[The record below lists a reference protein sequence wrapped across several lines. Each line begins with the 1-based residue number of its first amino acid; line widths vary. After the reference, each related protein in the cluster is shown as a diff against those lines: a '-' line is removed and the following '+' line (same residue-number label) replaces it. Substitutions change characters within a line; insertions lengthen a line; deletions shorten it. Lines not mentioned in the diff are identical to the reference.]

1 VIDIY
6 KKHAIIFFMNI
17 VKKGNMKVVTIGPGE
32 YYVSGGNVVI
42 STLLGSCVS
51 ACLYDPINRVVGMNH
66 FLLSNRRYSKN
77 MPMHIT
83 EAGRYGV
90 NAMELVING
99 MLKLGAMREN
109 LRAKVCGGGS
119 VLRSVGEHDSF
130 FCVGEVN
137 CRFVLEFLNND
148 GIPVVASN
156 LGGDSGRIVLFSS
169 GDFSVLIRKIRTSGM
184 PKLLKNER
192 QFWLNSIE
200 SQEKKCEEPDLW
212 V

>member
-1 VIDIY
+1 MDV
-6 KKHAIIFFMNI
+6 
-17 VKKGNMKVVTIGPGE
+17 VKKGNMNVVTINPGE
-32 YYVSGGNVVI
+32 YFVSGGNVVI

-99 MLKLGAMREN
+99 MFKLGARREN

-119 VLRSVGEHDSF
+119 VLQSSGKSDNF

-137 CRFVLEFLNND
+137 CRFVLEFLKND
-148 GIPVVASN
+148 GIPVVAAN
-156 LGGDSGRIVLFSS
+156 LGGDRGRIVRFSS
-169 GDFSVLIRKIRTSGM
+169 GDFSVLIRKIRTAGM
-184 PKLLKNER
+184 PKLVKSER
-192 QFWLNSIE
+192 QYWLESME

>member
-1 VIDIY
+1 
-6 KKHAIIFFMNI
+6 MNV
-17 VKKGNMKVVTIGPGE
+17 VKKGNMKVVTINPGE

-51 ACLYDPINRVVGMNH
+51 ACFYDPIHRVVGMNH
-66 FLLSNRRYSKN
+66 FLLSNRRYSRS

-83 EAGRYGV
+83 EAGRYGI

-99 MLKLGAMREN
+99 MLNLGAKRES
-109 LRAKVCGGGS
+109 LRAKVCGGS
-119 VLRSVGEHDSF
+119 SLFRPPGEYDSF

-148 GIPVVASN
+148 GIPVVATN
-156 LGGDSGRIVLFSS
+156 LGGDRGRIVRFSS

-184 PKLLKNER
+184 PKLVKHER
-192 QFWLNSIE
+192 QFWLDSIE

>member
-1 VIDIY
+1 MDI
-6 KKHAIIFFMNI
+6 
-17 VKKGNMKVVTIGPGE
+17 VSKGNMKVITIRPGE
-32 YYVSGGNVVI
+32 YYVSRDNVVI

-66 FLLSNRRYSKN
+66 FLLSNRRYSKS
-77 MPMHIT
+77 MPMYIT

-99 MLKLGAMREN
+99 MLNLGAKREN
-109 LRAKVCGGGS
+109 LRAKTCGGS
-119 VLRSVGEHDSF
+119 SLLRPPGESDSF

-137 CRFVLEFLNND
+137 CRFVVEFLKND

-156 LGGDSGRIVLFSS
+156 MGGDRGRIVRFSS

-184 PKLLKNER
+184 PKLVKDEK
-192 QFWLNSIE
+192 QFWLKSIE